1 MNTTIVE
8 GGNLRVLVHAPIGR
22 DAPASADLLRR
33 SGLTA
38 EICPTLPQLVEGIA
52 AGAAAVF
59 VAEEGLFGKDLSA
72 LFAFVEGQP
81 AWSDLPFVVLTSRQD
96 QPAVAAWRQR
106 LLAALRNVS
115 LLERPVQA
123 ITLTSTIQAAVRA
136 RQRQYQVR
144 ALLEAREQAAQELEA
159 LVVAR
164 TRELEE
170 ANRQL
175 QRQMAERARVEESL
189 RQAQKIEAIGQ
200 LTGGVA
206 HDFNNLLMVVSGG
219 LEMLDRQAD
228 PTRRRRLMD
237 GMRQA
242 AERGAG
248 LTRQL
253 LAFSRRQALRP
264 EPVDL
269 ARQIGAM
276 RELLDRSLR
285 GDVHVRL
292 EFADDLWPV
301 EVDPGELELVIL
313 NLAVNARDAMP
324 DGGTIVVRG
333 ENAPARSDDGS
344 GDRVG
349 DSVRLSVID
358 TGTGMPPEVKE
369 RVFEPFFT
377 TKDIGKGSGLGLP
390 QVYGFATQSGGTVRI
405 ESAVGRGTRVILILP
420 RSNRTPAAEQSHL
433 IDLHLDRP
441 KTGSIGNVLLVEDD
455 DEVAAL
461 VNEMLAH
468 LGYEVIRVA
477 SAQAALG
484 ALANGRRIDI
494 VLSDIMMPGGMNGI
508 DLARELRR
516 RRAALPVLLTSG
528 YAEAAK
534 READAEGVGILPK
547 PYQLGELAVA
557 LQATRDQSPAYVH
570 PLPSR

>member
-1 MNTTIVE
+1 M
-8 GGNLRVLVHAPIGR
+8 
-22 DAPASADLLRR
+22 
-33 SGLTA
+33 
-38 EICPTLPQLVEGIA
+38 
-52 AGAAAVF
+52 
-59 VAEEGLFGKDLSA
+59 
-72 LFAFVEGQP
+72 
-81 AWSDLPFVVLTSRQD
+81 
-96 QPAVAAWRQR
+96 
-106 LLAALRNVS
+106 
-115 LLERPVQA
+115 
-123 ITLTSTIQAAVRA
+123 
-136 RQRQYQVR
+136 
-144 ALLEAREQAAQELEA
+144 
-159 LVVAR
+159 
-164 TRELEE
+164 
-170 ANRQL
+170 
-175 QRQMAERARVEESL
+175 
-189 RQAQKIEAIGQ
+189 
-200 LTGGVA
+200 
-206 HDFNNLLMVVSGG
+206 
-219 LEMLDRQAD
+219 
-228 PTRRRRLMD
+228 
-237 GMRQA
+237 
-242 AERGAG
+242 
-248 LTRQL
+248 
-253 LAFSRRQALRP
+253 
-264 EPVDL
+264 
-269 ARQIGAM
+269 
-276 RELLDRSLR
+276 
-285 GDVHVRL
+285 
-292 EFADDLWPV
+292 
-301 EVDPGELELVIL
+301 
-313 NLAVNARDAMP
+313 
-324 DGGTIVVRG
+324 VRG

-420 RSNRTPAAEQSHL
+420 RSNRIPAAEQSHL